1 MTALV
6 SSSWHPARQR
16 VAAVAVLMA
25 MSTGTAVA
33 ALGGSTSPVYDTSLY
48 TLITVGG
55 LFYPIAIA
63 AQLIVGQM
71 MVAGILVD
79 PGGPPSLVLLPVVA
93 AIVAIPAFVVIIL
106 AELFR
111 WRSVFF
117 YLIVSALIGL
127 AIGLV
132 QVDRMEPH
140 RENAA
145 ALLAAVGAVGGFVYW
160 LIAGRSA
167 GFTGAAE
174 REQNGDSR

>member
-1 MTALV
+1 MTAILRILIIIPLAFLTACLAAGAFLV
-6 SSSWHPARQR
+6 LALSGGAEGWRQAAAVDEQGLLVVLGS
-16 VAAVAVLMA
+16 VAA
-25 MSTGTAVA
+25 
-33 ALGGSTSPVYDTSLY
+33 
-48 TLITVGG
+48 I
-55 LFYPIAIA
+55 I
-63 AQLIVGQM
+63 
-71 MVAGILVD
+71 
-79 PGGPPSLVLLPVVA
+79 VA

-117 YLIVSALIGL
+117 YLIAGALIGL